1 MDDIASP
8 NAIQVGCCG
17 FGISRDRYYQS
28 FSCVE
33 VQQTFY
39 QPPAIKTLESW
50 RRNAPQQFEFAL
62 KAWQLI
68 THTSASPTFRR
79 LSTKM
84 ATAALNEAGGFKLT
98 PLVRDA
104 MEITL
109 ASADA
114 LTARAVL
121 FQCPASF
128 KENPQNLENMRNFF
142 SHYKPATG
150 VRFYWEPR
158 GSWKQSTIDLLC
170 NDLQLAQAIDP
181 FSQDNGKSKSIYHRL
196 HGKKS
201 WRYEFT
207 TEDEQWLASKVK
219 ATNQNGAPAYIFFN
233 NRTMVEN
240 ALQFKQLL

>member
-1 MDDIASP
+1 MHANPSP
-8 NAIQVGCCG
+8 HRLQVGCCG
-17 FGISRDRYYQS
+17 FGISKERYYQS

-50 RRNAPQQFEFAL
+50 RQNAPPHFEFAL

-79 LSTKM
+79 LSKKM
-84 ATAALNEAGGFKLT
+84 ATAALSEAGEFKLT
-98 PLVRDA
+98 PLVREA
-104 MEITL
+104 MDTTL
-109 ASADA
+109 ASAEA
-114 LTARAVL
+114 LSAQAVL

-128 KENPQNLENMRNFF
+128 KENPQNLENMRAFF
-142 SHYKPATG
+142 SHYKPAAG
-150 VRFYWEPR
+150 MRFFWEPR
-158 GSWKQSTIDLLC
+158 GPWKQSTVELLC
-170 NDLQLAQAIDP
+170 NDLHLVQAIDP
-181 FSQDNGKSKSIYHRL
+181 FSQDKNDDEPIYYRL

-207 TEDEQWLASKVK
+207 LDDQQWLASTIK
-219 ATNQNGAPAYIFFN
+219 ANNQTRTPAYVFFN
-233 NRTMVEN
+233 NRTMVED